1 MNQPRI
7 LNEDAVQTL
16 SSFVLRHSFVIRK
29 FVIRHCRAFFIALT
43 LPFILAASGCLGPY
57 HIGNDTLYPADVQTV
72 YVPMFESDS
81 FRPFLGERLTEAV
94 CKQIE
99 TDTPF
104 KVVNS
109 PNADSVL
116 SGRIVNDTKRVV
128 IENRFDDPRDTEY
141 NMQVIVTWANRKG
154 DVIRQSALAI
164 PPSIDIGAKADI
176 VPEYGRSVASEQQQ
190 VIDKLAAQ
198 IVGLMESPW

>member
-1 MNQPRI
+1 MRNTCPTFPFPHSRFPI
-7 LNEDAVQTL
+7 LLAT
-16 SSFVLRHSFVIRK
+16 
-29 FVIRHCRAFFIALT
+29 AFLLT
-43 LPFILAASGCLGPY
+43 AAPGCLGPY

-116 SGRIVNDTKRVV
+116 SGRLVNDTKRVV

-141 NMQVIVTWANRKG
+141 NMQVVVTWCNRKG
-154 DVIRQSALAI
+154 DVIRQTALPL
-164 PPSIDIGAKADI
+164 PPSIDIGARADI
-176 VPEYGRSVASEQQQ
+176 VPEYGRSVASEQQE